1 MHNYKYL
8 VNEWQE
14 LNVSRESYRKR
25 MGKTVRGLE
34 LEEDSQEG
42 HGFYSWGLGFTSTC
56 AGLVYE
62 PTVHAVTSSNR
73 IPN

>member
-1 MHNYKYL
+1 
-8 VNEWQE
+8 
-14 LNVSRESYRKR
+14 

-42 HGFYSWGLGFTSTC
+42 HGFYSWGLGFTSTR